1 MVDRD
6 CGLRAVA
13 EGQRIGDNPE
23 SGGVAPGA
31 DFDPRRTEPVGGDHA
46 VDAHRR
52 ARRSPYDLD
61 PRDRRLDADRWIEI
75 ERSALVDPPRARKIE
90 IGRALCRES
99 VCQYV

>member
-6 CGLRAVA
+6 FGQRAVA
-13 EGQRIGDNPE
+13 DGQRIGDNPE

-52 ARRSPYDLD
+52 ARRNPYDLD
-61 PRDRRLDADRWIEI
+61 PRDRRLAADRWIEI
-75 ERSALVDPPRARKIE
+75 E
-90 IGRALCRES
+90 IGRAPVRTPVTNTPLVRLLLLAKTNS
-99 VCQYV
+99 K